1 MQNYYLFI
9 DIFCLAG
16 PLILSFDKRVA
27 YYKNWPAV
35 FVSILF
41 TCLLFIPVDVFFTK
55 SLYWGFNEQY
65 LTGKWLF
72 GLPIEEVLFFV
83 AVPFA
88 CLFVYECVIYYFP
101 KWIAALDKK
110 LSIFHLL
117 IFNGLTIFYAIL
129 YWDRFYSIS
138 VAVAALIVINS
149 VSFIFR
155 NQMAKAVLSFAFI
168 ILPFLLINGALTGSF
183 TENEVVWYNAKTI
196 SQWRIFTIPIEDL
209 FYNILLVSCSL
220 FFYLGYKN
228 LVLKSKSHKA

>member
-83 AVPFA
+83 TVPFA

-110 LSIFHLL
+110 LSIVHLL

-129 YWDRFYSIS
+129 FWDRFYSFS
-138 VAVAALIVINS
+138 VAIAALLVINAA
-149 VSFIFR
+149 SFLFR
-155 NQMAKAVLSFAFI
+155 KHLAKAVLAFGFI
-168 ILPFLLINGALTGSF
+168 IIPFLLVNGALTGSF

-196 SQWRIFTIPIEDL
+196 SEWRIFTIPSEDL
-209 FYNILLVSCSL
+209 FYNILLVSSSL
-220 FFYLGYKN
+220 FFYLGYKK
-228 LVLKSKSHKA
+228 LKTVSNHRR